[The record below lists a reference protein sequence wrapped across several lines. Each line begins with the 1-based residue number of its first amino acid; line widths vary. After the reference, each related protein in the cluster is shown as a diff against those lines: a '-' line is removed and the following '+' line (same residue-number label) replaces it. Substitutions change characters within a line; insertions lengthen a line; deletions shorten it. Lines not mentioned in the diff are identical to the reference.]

1 MAVRHHEVGLWVC
14 GARESETL
22 VERQGGCV
30 GDVNKQGA
38 FGYAQRFRAFLPEH
52 SDKLGAD
59 AAAALGRRNGQAAE
73 VAAACA

>member
-1 MAVRHHEVGLWVC
+1 MAVRKHETGLWVW

-22 VERQGGCV
+22 VERQRGCV

-38 FGYAQRFRAFLPEH
+38 FGYAQRLLAFVHEH
-52 SDKLGAD
+52 PDKVGTD
-59 AAAALGRRNGQAAE
+59 AAAALGRRDGQAAE